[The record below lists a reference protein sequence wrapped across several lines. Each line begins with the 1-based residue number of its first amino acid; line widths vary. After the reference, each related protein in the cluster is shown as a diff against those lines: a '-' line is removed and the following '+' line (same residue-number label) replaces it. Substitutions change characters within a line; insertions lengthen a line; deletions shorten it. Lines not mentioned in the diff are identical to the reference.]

1 MPPVSGDCPLPS
13 MSDEL
18 AKFDDGLYA
27 TERFAATKA
36 IVHKSLCKEGRARR
50 RSPFPSTSSE
60 GMMGGLRD
68 PVNPLGSAY
77 SAL

>member
-18 AKFDDGLYA
+18 GRFNDDLYA

-36 IVHKSLCKEGRARR
+36 IVHKSL
-50 RSPFPSTSSE
+50 
-60 GMMGGLRD
+60 
-68 PVNPLGSAY
+68 
-77 SAL
+77 